1 MNWASLGAPDRRA
14 LKLGAAT
21 VFGLVFLV
29 RGWPAWSSWRAEVRG
44 SAAEVRARALEA
56 NTVLGHLP
64 ETLDSLEART
74 SRLVAMRPLLLT
86 GDTPTAAASNLAA
99 LLGELGR
106 QSMVRFDA
114 VETRI
119 DTTHTLPRVAVDA
132 QAITDV
138 AGLGSLLQSLEHGPT
153 LLTVRRLMVRPQ
165 NLAAPATQVESLSIQ
180 LTVEGQA
187 MVRPPGSA
195 P

>member
-29 RGWPAWSSWRAEVRG
+29 RGWPAWRSWRAEVRG

-56 NTVLGHLP
+56 NTVLGHFP
-64 ETLDSLEART
+64 ETLDTLEART

-132 QAITDV
+132 QALTDV
-138 AGLGSLLQSLEHGPT
+138 AGLGSLLQSLEQGPT
-153 LLTVRRLMVRPQ
+153 LLAVRRLMVRPQ
-165 NLAAPATQVESLSIQ
+165 NIAAPATQVESLSIQ

-187 MVRPPGSA
+187 MVRPPRSA